1 MKKFVFGL
9 VWFIALYFAGCMA
22 AGGIAGAVASSNHS
36 SVEAAQQAGA
46 EAGAK
51 VVTEYH
57 GYIVALAAML
67 AAMGSIG
74 GVLPGTRD
82 RVVA

>member
-1 MKKFVFGL
+1 MRKVCFGF
-9 VWFIALYFAGCMA
+9 VWFIAFYLIICMV
-22 AGGIAGAVASSNHS
+22 AGGIAGAAAGSEHT
-36 SVEAAQQAGA
+36 SVEAAQRAGA

-51 VVTEYH
+51 IVHEYQ
-57 GYIVALAAML
+57 GYMLALAAML